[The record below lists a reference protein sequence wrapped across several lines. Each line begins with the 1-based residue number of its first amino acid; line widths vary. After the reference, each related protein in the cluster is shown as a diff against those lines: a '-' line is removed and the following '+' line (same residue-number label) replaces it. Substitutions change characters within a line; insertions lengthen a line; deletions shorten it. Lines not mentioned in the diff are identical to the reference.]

1 VLAFLT
7 QRLLQI
13 IPTLIIVSMLI
24 FGLQQLLPGDP
35 ALIMAGEERD
45 PKVLAEIREQY
56 KLDQPIP
63 VQYLY
68 WVKGVL
74 AGNLGESMRLKSSV
88 ARWSREAAG
97 DPAARRHGAADRDRH
112 RHPGRHRLGG
122 EEGDA
127 WDYGANLFA
136 LWGLSTP
143 NFWLGILMIF
153 LFSVTL
159 AGCRPRAT

>member
-1 VLAFLT
+1 MLAFLT

-56 KLDQPIP
+56 RLDQPIP
-63 VQYLY
+63 IQYLY

-74 AGNLGESMRLKSSV
+74 AGNLYETWRRVRARGARTRANTPEMPLLK
-88 ARWSREAAG
+88 RQ
-97 DPAARRHGAADRDRH
+97 
-112 RHPGRHRLGG
+112 
-122 EEGDA
+122 
-127 WDYGANLFA
+127 
-136 LWGLSTP
+136 
-143 NFWLGILMIF
+143 
-153 LFSVTL
+153 
-159 AGCRPRAT
+159 

>member
-1 VLAFLT
+1 MLSFLT

-56 KLDQPIP
+56 RLDQPIP
-63 VQYLY
+63 IQYLY

-74 AGNLGESMRLKSSV
+74 TGDPIIAVKQCGKGRV
-88 ARWSREAAG
+88 VTCAWSAAG
-97 DPAARRHGAADRDRH
+97 
-112 RHPGRHRLGG
+112 
-122 EEGDA
+122 
-127 WDYGANLFA
+127 
-136 LWGLSTP
+136 
-143 NFWLGILMIF
+143 
-153 LFSVTL
+153 
-159 AGCRPRAT
+159 

>member
-1 VLAFLT
+1 MLAFLV

-74 AGNLGESMRLKSSV
+74 TGNLGESMRLKSSV
-88 ARWSREAAG
+88 SSLVGEKLPVTLQLAAM
-97 DPAARRHGAADRDRH
+97 AIIVA
-112 RHPGRHRLGG
+112 
-122 EEGDA
+122 
-127 WDYGANLFA
+127 
-136 LWGLSTP
+136 
-143 NFWLGILMIF
+143 LGIGI
-153 LFSVTL
+153 
-159 AGCRPRAT
+159 RPASSRPSRRTRRGTTAPTYSRCGGSARPTSGSAS

>member
-1 VLAFLT
+1 MLTFLT

-63 VQYLY
+63 VQYIY

-74 AGNLGESMRLKSSV
+74 WPHSANRL
-88 ARWSREAAG
+88 A
-97 DPAARRHGAADRDRH
+97 P
-112 RHPGRHRLGG
+112 
-122 EEGDA
+122 
-127 WDYGANLFA
+127 
-136 LWGLSTP
+136 
-143 NFWLGILMIF
+143 
-153 LFSVTL
+153 
-159 AGCRPRAT
+159 